1 MTAPALEERS
11 MADPHATAEDPN
23 AAPMHH
29 EIQARFAAWQVTLAV
44 VLGAS
49 AIVTGLVLG
58 IVLANN

>member
-1 MTAPALEERS
+1 